1 MKTFRWTFRKRILY
15 LLYLLVVVTVATEI
29 GVRIWGYSAHYIYEP
44 IYTEYP
50 AAEAVPYIHRP
61 NLENARARG
70 RAVINTDALG
80 LRSLETGGVV
90 GPKTA
95 TEYRIGIVGD
105 SITFGEGVENTADT
119 YCARLEAQLN
129 AVQDSVQVRVFNFG
143 VSAYSIREMAA
154 TLEHRMLAV
163 EPDLVVMALIP
174 HDFDLTRTPAIDKYG
189 YNYNHRRS
197 GFVAKDSFLK
207 RAVRKLHLA
216 YLVRDLH
223 AKSDQVPHASVED
236 SLLFELPAGFRYV
249 RRFAEFALD
258 HGVAYQI
265 VLLPTVVPKEYG
277 MVHQQL
283 VAERLNFKDLS
294 SLRDEFSAESY
305 LASRFDRH
313 PSAAVHARIAEEL
326 ARHIQSCHLR

>member
-1 MKTFRWTFRKRILY
+1 MKTWRGTLPKRILY
-15 LLYLLVVVTVATEI
+15 LLYLVVVVFVATEI

-70 RAVINTDALG
+70 GAIINTDALG
-80 LRSLETGGVV
+80 LRSTTAGEVI
-90 GPKTA
+90 GPKMV

-105 SITFGEGVENTADT
+105 SITFGEGVEATGDT
-119 YCARLEAQLN
+119 YCARLETLLN
-129 AVQDSVQVRVFNFG
+129 AAQDSVQVRVFNFG

-154 TLEHRMLAV
+154 TLEHRMLAL
-163 EPDLVVMALIP
+163 EPDLVVMAIIP

-207 RAVRKLHLA
+207 RAARKLHLA
-216 YLVRDLH
+216 YLLRDLR
-223 AKSDQVPHASVED
+223 AKSSQVPHASVED
-236 SLLFELPAGFRYV
+236 SLLTVLPAGFRHV
-249 RRFAEFALD
+249 QRFAQFAMD
-258 HGVAYQI
+258 HHLAYQI
-265 VLLPTVVPKEYG
+265 VLLPTVVPKSYG
-277 MVHQQL
+277 TVHRQL
-283 VAERLNFKDLS
+283 VVERLNFKDLS

-326 ARHIQSCHLR
+326 AQHIVSCHLR